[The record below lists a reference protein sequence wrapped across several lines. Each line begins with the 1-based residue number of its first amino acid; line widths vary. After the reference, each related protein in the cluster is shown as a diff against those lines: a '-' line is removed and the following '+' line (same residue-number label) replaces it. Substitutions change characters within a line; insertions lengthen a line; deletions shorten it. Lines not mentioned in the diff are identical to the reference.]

1 MAVKVVTPVFQMQRG
16 TAMDLANN
24 PIGGRLSHALAACC
38 GLFIALLSHALIAD
52 TRLPADPF
60 TRGWNAFESG
70 HYQTALD
77 YWLPLAEQG
86 DPNAQL
92 NIGLMYDTGRGLDVD
107 PGQAV
112 YWYRQSAENGL
123 AAAQFNLGLMYR
135 DGQGVEQ
142 DTHLANSWLERA
154 AAQGLQAARALLE
167 TGLHVPSAIESTP
180 SGRHDF
186 LNNLDGA
193 STGTGWS
200 VAGGYVVTSE
210 HVVTNVP
217 VVELYDTAG
226 KRYRANVVL
235 RDVGNDIALLQIE
248 ATEQLPPALPLAREH
263 ARAGSD
269 VFTLGFP
276 RVDIL
281 GRTPKLSTG
290 IISAV
295 NGYRDDPAT
304 YQTSV
309 QIQPGNS
316 GGPLLNMN
324 GEVVGIM
331 AAMLGDHSGSSQPQ
345 AGLSYAVKAEK
356 IHTALQSLPRPAAS
370 THPLPVTPAG
380 LADLAER
387 VQGAVLLVV
396 ATP

>member
-1 MAVKVVTPVFQMQRG
+1 
-16 TAMDLANN
+16 MDLANTATHKS
-24 PIGGRLSHALAACC
+24 PARTLAGCCGAVLAVLSFALLADPRLSV
-38 GLFIALLSHALIAD
+38 
-52 TRLPADPF
+52 DPF
-60 TRGWNAFESG
+60 TRGWDAFESG
-70 HYQTALD
+70 EYHTALD
-77 YWLPLAEQG
+77 YWLPLAKQG

-92 NIGLMYDTGRGLDVD
+92 NIGLMYDTGRGLAVD
-107 PGQAV
+107 TDQAV

-142 DTHLANSWLERA
+142 DTQLASSWLERA
-154 AAQGLQAARALLE
+154 AAQGLQAARDLLE
-167 TGLHVPSAIESTP
+167 TGLHMPASLESTQAD
-180 SGRHDF
+180 RHEF
-186 LNNLDGA
+186 LDDLDGA
-193 STGTGWS
+193 STGTGWA

-210 HVVTNVP
+210 HVVTDVP
-217 VVELYDTAG
+217 VVALYDTTG
-226 KRYRANVVL
+226 KRYQAQVVL
-235 RDVGNDIALLQIE
+235 RDVHNDIALLRIE
-248 ATEQLPPALPLAREH
+248 GTQALPPALALAPGD
-263 ARAGSD
+263 ARAGID

-281 GRTPKLSTG
+281 GRTPKLSIG

-295 NGYRDDPAT
+295 NGYRDDPAS

-331 AAMLGDHSGSSQPQ
+331 AAMLGDQSGTSQPQ
-345 AGLSYAVKAEK
+345 PGLSYAVKAEK
-356 IHTALQSLPRPAAS
+356 IHAALQSLPPAEIPA
-370 THPLPVTPAG
+370 HPLPVTPAG

-387 VQGAVLLVV
+387 VQGAVMLVV
-396 ATP
+396 ATQ